1 MALMVTQRRVGTFM
15 VMYSFAFDYSVLITS
30 SLLEVLAILLMQ
42 RHVGPDLAAVESV
55 NVIDTYNR
63 DLR

>member
-1 MALMVTQRRVGTFM
+1 MALMVTLRRAGIFM
-15 VMYSFAFDYSVLITS
+15 VVYSFALDYSVLI

-42 RHVGPDLAAVESV
+42 RHVGPDLAAFESV
-55 NVIDTYNR
+55 NVIDTHNR